1 MPAKKSSSKKTASPK
16 VKSALNKIAEKIGTV
31 AGEIAVKKEQ
41 ITDMASNAIEA
52 VKSKIH
58 EATAPEIKKVNTDV
72 KKVSKKTNSSNTTKM
87 AKGKADKKIVASPK
101 KTATAAKSPLKK
113 AVSQANKKA
122 SPARKPAAK
131 PAKKAVKK

>member
-16 VKSALNKIAEKIGTV
+16 VKSAMNKIAETIGTV
-31 AGEIAVKKEQ
+31 AGEIAVKKDQ

-58 EATAPEIKKVNTDV
+58 EATAPEIKKSNTAV
-72 KKVSKKTNSSNTTKM
+72 KKVSKKVNSSNTIKM
-87 AKGKADKKIVASPK
+87 ARGKAVNKTVAPAK
-101 KTATAAKSPLKK
+101 KTAAAKSPLKK

-122 SPARKPAAK
+122 GPASK

>member
-16 VKSALNKIAEKIGTV
+16 VKSAMNKIAETIGTV
-31 AGEIAVKKEQ
+31 AGEIAVKKDQ

-58 EATAPEIKKVNTDV
+58 EATAPEIKKSNTPV
-72 KKVSKKTNSSNTTKM
+72 KKVSKKASSSNTIKM
-87 AKGKADKKIVASPK
+87 AKAKADKKTVAPAK
-101 KTATAAKSPLKK
+101 KTATAKSPVKK
-113 AVSQANKKA
+113 AVSRANKKA
-122 SPARKPAAK
+122 GATSKPAAK

>member
-16 VKSALNKIAEKIGTV
+16 VKSAMNKIAETIGTV
-31 AGEIAVKKEQ
+31 AGEIAVKKDQ

-58 EATAPEIKKVNTDV
+58 EATAPEIKKSNTAV
-72 KKVSKKTNSSNTTKM
+72 KKVSKKANSSNTIKM
-87 AKGKADKKIVASPK
+87 ARGKADKKTVAPAK
-101 KTATAAKSPLKK
+101 KTVTAKSPMKK
-113 AVSQANKKA
+113 AVQATKKA
-122 SPARKPAAK
+122 SPASKPTAK

>member
-16 VKSALNKIAEKIGTV
+16 VKSAMNKIAETIGTV
-31 AGEIAVKKEQ
+31 AGEIAVKKDQ

-58 EATAPEIKKVNTDV
+58 EATAPEIKKSNTPV
-72 KKVSKKTNSSNTTKM
+72 KKVSKKASSSNTIKM
-87 AKGKADKKIVASPK
+87 GRGKAEKKTVAPAK

-122 SPARKPAAK
+122 GTASKPAAK

>member
-16 VKSALNKIAEKIGTV
+16 VKSAMNKIAETIGTV

-41 ITDMASNAIEA
+41 IADMASNAIKA

-58 EATAPEIKKVNTDV
+58 EATAPEIKKSNTAV
-72 KKVSKKTNSSNTTKM
+72 KKVSKKVNVSNNIKV
-87 AKGKADKKIVASPK
+87 AKRKADKKIAAPAK
-101 KTATAAKSPLKK
+101 KTATAAKKPLKK
-113 AVSQANKKA
+113 AVSQATKKA
-122 SPARKPAAK
+122 SPANRTAAK